1 MISNLRLL
9 FGLILK
15 NPLLSTIKV
24 CSGIIAGTDSGWCEA
39 KREKVKRVKGEIFPQ
54 ILGQTSVLCVVL
66 WVWVLK
72 SNSVFYLT
80 VFNLTQIP

>member
-39 KREKVKRVKGEIFPQ
+39 KRKSEESERRDLP
-54 ILGQTSVLCVVL
+54 
-66 WVWVLK
+66 
-72 SNSVFYLT
+72 SNSRANISIVCSAMGVGSEVKFCVL
-80 VFNLTQIP
+80 FDSF